1 MCNAKAGWNFSTG
14 WNSPCNRALRITY
27 LIELRITL
35 FHRSPIHFLLANVA
49 VADITFSMFHISE
62 LSFRNISNKPEGMSG
77 PGFCFLR
84 ISPIQWIGA
93 TCSTLSLV
101 LIAFE
106 RYFVVRNP
114 HGNQKLST
122 EKLKARIFFFHSFLG
137 RRKPDS
143 DVVGK
148 PIHAWRYQ
156 QNQFYALKKFT
167 SKYIIG

>member
-1 MCNAKAGWNFSTG
+1 M
-14 WNSPCNRALRITY
+14 
-27 LIELRITL
+27 
-35 FHRSPIHFLLANVA
+35 A
-49 VADITFSMFHISE
+49 VADITFSIFHISE

-114 HGNQKLST
+114 HGNQKLSR

-148 PIHAWRYQ
+148 PIHAWRYE
-156 QNQFYALKKFT
+156 QNQVNIILGRIIANEHTHSLKLFELFKP
-167 SKYIIG
+167 KLRQHYIIYHIMLKR

>member
-1 MCNAKAGWNFSTG
+1 MSVSSRFG
-14 WNSPCNRALRITY
+14 ITY

-35 FHRSPIHFLLANVA
+35 FFRSPFHFLLANVA
-49 VADITFSMFHISE
+49 VADITFSIFHISE
-62 LSFRNISNKPEGMSG
+62 AIVRNISNKPEGMSG

-84 ISPIQWIGA
+84 LSPIQWIGA

-114 HGNQKLST
+114 RGNQKLST

-148 PIHAWRYQ
+148 PIHEWRHQ
-156 QNQFYALKKFT
+156 QSQFFALKNI

>member
-1 MCNAKAGWNFSTG
+1 MSMSSRF
-14 WNSPCNRALRITY
+14 RITY

-35 FHRSPIHFLLANVA
+35 FLRSPIHFLLANVA
-49 VADITFSMFHISE
+49 VADITFSIFHISE
-62 LSFRNISNKPEGMSG
+62 LSLRNISNKPEGMSG

-122 EKLKARIFFFHSFLG
+122 EKLKARIFLSTLFQEGENLTAMLL
-137 RRKPDS
+137 
-143 DVVGK
+143 V
-148 PIHAWRYQ
+148 
-156 QNQFYALKKFT
+156 NQFMHGVISKSILRFKKF
-167 SKYIIG
+167 YQ